1 MAYVFSAL
9 LGQIPMLAVLVIG
22 FVLVGTRRSRLGPRS
37 ATLAMAGLGFLTFD
51 HVLQTLWTVLFPRLV
66 ASLDLRPSG
75 FGMISFTVG
84 LVLALLTAVGIGLLI
99 AALVTRS
106 PPPADP
112 PGYGPGHATPD
123 QPSRG

>member
-1 MAYVFSAL
+1 MALASNPQASAARPA
-9 LGQIPMLAVLVIG
+9 GRRGYWVRLAGV
-22 FVLVGTRRSRLGPRS
+22 
-37 ATLAMAGLGFLTFD
+37 ALA
-51 HVLQTLWTVLFPRLV
+51 
-66 ASLDLRPSG
+66 S
-75 FGMISFTVG
+75 
-84 LVLALLTAVGIGLLI
+84 LLI